1 MTYEIIEFHDI
12 PIPMAAKFLKEYQEA
27 MSKYSEIPEL
37 VRSMLEYATQLSK
50 CSADNAEKAYRE
62 IINMGLKE
70 ITAAMIV
77 NIRPRI
83 IDELRTLLV
92 FESSIP
98 DESVLQKV
106 LEVLDMYCPLEE

>member
-1 MTYEIIEFHDI
+1 MSYEIIEFHDI
-12 PIPMAAKFLKEYQEA
+12 PIPLAAKFLKEYLET
-27 MSKYSEIPEL
+27 MTKYGEIPEL

-62 IINMGLKE
+62 LINMGFKE
-70 ITAAMIV
+70 ITAAMII

-83 IDELRTLLV
+83 VDELRTLLV

-98 DESVLQKV
+98 DESVLKKV
-106 LEVLDMYCPLEE
+106 LEVLDTYCPLEE

>member
-1 MTYEIIEFHDI
+1 LSYEIIEFHDI
-12 PIPMAAKFLKEYQEA
+12 PIPIAAKFLKEYQEA

-37 VRSMLEYATQLSK
+37 IRSMLEYATQLSK

-62 IINMGLKE
+62 IINMGFKE

-83 IDELRTLLV
+83 VDELRTLLV

-98 DESVLQKV
+98 DESVLKKV
-106 LEVLDMYCPLEE
+106 LEILDVYCPLEE